1 MGIFRV
7 LFKFGPSGA
16 ENITLEVGQ
25 ESS

>member
-7 LFKFGPSGA
+7 LFKFEPSGA